1 MNKLNQLL
9 ILSAVVLFAGAC
21 QSPAASGSGSLDVRT
36 FDVSHDFDIP
46 VPAGAEHVDAWF
58 ALPDDGEPL
67 QEIREFEISVVS
79 PKEAIVTHREVR
91 DDRGNRFLYL
101 QADGAAGAVLG
112 VTTTFTVKRTE
123 AVVSVDP
130 AATRP
135 LNDAERNIH
144 ASTLAMST
152 NIVATPEI
160 RAAAEAA
167 IGEEQNPILAH
178 RRLYDWTLD
187 HVQYW
192 VKSPSHLKSSG
203 VGSSTYTF
211 EKCTGNCTDFH
222 SLYTAAARS
231 QGLPTRMVYGSF
243 FKGPLDGVAK
253 DQSYHCWIEFW
264 APRIGWVPLDVAV
277 ADLYLEDF
285 TTDEAN
291 ADLVSLTLADGY
303 YGPDAAM
310 VDYYFGNLDAR
321 RVTWH
326 RGRDLNLQPTPAG
339 GAINALP
346 KCYVEIDG
354 AVSKDWTRTL
364 TFEEQR

>member
-1 MNKLNQLL
+1 VNKLKRLL
-9 ILSAVVLFAGAC
+9 LLGGVAMTAGAC
-21 QSPAASGSGSLDVRT
+21 QNPGVYGGSLDVRT
-36 FDVSHDFDIP
+36 FDVTHDFDLTIP
-46 VPAGAEHVDAWF
+46 ADAGHVDAWF

-67 QEIREFEISVVS
+67 QKIRNFKIAVDAPDGATV
-79 PKEAIVTHREVR
+79 AHREVR
-91 DDRGNRFLYL
+91 DAFGNRFLYL
-101 QADGAAGAVLG
+101 EADGAAGSVIG

-123 AVVSVDP
+123 SVVSVDP

-135 LNDAERNIH
+135 LNDAERGIH
-144 ASTLAMST
+144 ASSLAMST

-160 RAAAEAA
+160 RAAAEQA
-167 IGEEQNPILAH
+167 IGGEQNPILAH

-192 VKSPSHLKSSG
+192 VKSPDYLKSSG
-203 VGSSTYTF
+203 IGSSTYTF
-211 EKCTGNCTDFH
+211 EQCTGNCTDFH

-243 FKGPLDGVAK
+243 FKGPLDGVEK

-264 APRIGWVPLDVAV
+264 APKIGWVPLDVAV

-285 TTDEAN
+285 EVSEAN

-303 YGPDAAM
+303 YGPDPAM

-326 RGRDLNLQPTPAG
+326 RGRDLELQPTPAG
-339 GAINALP
+339 GPVNALP

-354 AVSKDWTRTL
+354 VASKAWTRTL
-364 TFEEQR
+364 TFREKR